1 MLYVMENIAP
11 AVMNGGF
18 STILALSLLGKY
30 DVLNSNSY

>member
-1 MLYVMENIAP
+1 MEKVAP

-30 DVLNSNSY
+30 RVTHKG